1 MCGKDYFWN
10 SAACSCKNG
19 KSAGGIIGDSVV
31 ICDEI
36 IDVTKS
42 TLTKTI
48 PTKPVPTKCSW
59 TNFYILLS
67 LLSIM
72 IAVTIYVK
80 KTSIKTKT
88 FITISRYYIYIIKWK
103 VIIN

>member
-1 MCGKDYFWN
+1 MCRKDYFWN
-10 SAACSCKNG
+10 SAACSGKNG

-48 PTKPVPTKCSW
+48 PTKPVPTKCS
-59 TNFYILLS
+59 
-67 LLSIM
+67 
-72 IAVTIYVK
+72 
-80 KTSIKTKT
+80 
-88 FITISRYYIYIIKWK
+88 
-103 VIIN
+103 